1 MIKVLFV
8 CLGNI
13 CRSPMAELIMKDLIN
28 KNGLNN
34 KIYIDSAGTSDEEEG
49 NPVYFLAKNK
59 LEDNG
64 IETWGKFARKMSYL
78 DYDKFD
84 YIIGMERKNIID
96 ILQIIGTDPKN
107 KVYRLMDFTAIP
119 RDIDDPWYTRDFDK
133 AYGEIKEGCQELLK
147 YLAQK
152 I

>member
-28 KNGLNN
+28 KSGLNE
-34 KIYIDSAGTSDEEEG
+34 KIYVDSAGTSDEEEG
-49 NPVYFLAKNK
+49 NPIYFLAQNK

-64 IETWGKFARKMSYL
+64 IDTWGKFAKKMSYL

-96 ILQIIGTDPKN
+96 ILQIIGTDHKN
-107 KVYRLMDFTAIP
+107 KVYRLMDFTSIP

-133 AYGEIKEGCQELLK
+133 AYDEIKEGCQELLK

>member
-64 IETWGKFARKMSYL
+64 IETWGQFTRKMSCEQGL
-78 DYDKFD
+78 
-84 YIIGMERKNIID
+84 RRA
-96 ILQIIGTDPKN
+96 
-107 KVYRLMDFTAIP
+107 V
-119 RDIDDPWYTRDFDK
+119 
-133 AYGEIKEGCQELLK
+133 
-147 YLAQK
+147 
-152 I
+152 